1 MIVKHLLQLLLLC
14 CCLTGTATHAAARA
28 QILVLNS
35 YHAGMDWT
43 ESQVTGVR
51 EALASQAVPARLHIE
66 YMDTKR
72 FTDTTHLENLRQ
84 LFKHKYGNMHFDA
97 IVATDNDAYNFLRN
111 YRDQLFPHV
120 PVIFSG
126 VNFFQP
132 SMMAGLTGFTGV
144 AETINIPATV
154 KLMLQLHPDTQRIV
168 VVLDNTTTSRVV
180 RAGMEAETAA
190 LRQHVSFRYL
200 DNLALPALQTELAHL
215 GKGDQVLLLTYSR
228 DQSGAYVDYAD
239 IAQLIS
245 QTSPV
250 PVYSTWDFY
259 FGHGIVGGMLTNGK
273 AQGMAAGKLLV
284 RVLRGESASRIP
296 VLTNVPALYEFDY
309 RQLQRFHMSISD
321 LPVGSVVLFAPWYV
335 THQNEAIGLGLLSLL
350 GLGLLFLLG
359 YSLYRSKR
367 AERLYLA
374 SIQAKEERIR
384 KLLASSPMALRVLD
398 PQTEQILFANQAYA
412 DLFGTSLDVLY
423 GGTVQNY
430 YHQVEEYNQI
440 KRLLAQGQP
449 IRNQL
454 VALNLPS
461 RGLVWMLGSY
471 SMIEHDGRPAQ
482 LAWFYDVTELKQ
494 AEAELRIAATVF
506 ESQVGMVVTNAQQSI
521 IKINAAFTRM
531 TGYTEAD
538 VIGQSPSLF
547 KSDKHDAPFYADMVR
562 SVAKS
567 GAWRGEMW
575 TRCQHGEVL
584 PMYLHVNVV
593 KDNHGEITHFVA
605 TFADMI
611 MSQAAADE
619 IKQLAFHDALTQLP
633 NRVWVL
639 ERLQIAQVNSRVQA
653 DFGAVLFLDMD
664 NFKSINDTLGHH
676 IGDLLL
682 QQVGQ
687 RLQAYLDHKGIVARL
702 GGDEFVILLE
712 HLGTTAVDAIAY
724 AESFANQLMSY
735 LATPYQLT
743 DYQVRSTF
751 STGITLLSGE
761 VNSVSDLM
769 KRADI
774 AMYQA
779 KQAGRNVVRVFNPD
793 MQRAI
798 DYRTEMEHGLELAIQ
813 EQQLCLYY
821 QLQIDDAGVLLGAEV
836 LLRWQHPQRGLI
848 PPYDFIPLAEETGLI
863 IPIGL
868 WVLRAAC
875 VQIKSWE
882 ADAYKCHLQLAVN
895 VSAKQFHQINFVDEV
910 LAIIADTDINPRC
923 LKLEITESAVLA
935 DITDTLEKMHLL
947 KAQGIHFSMDDFGT
961 GYSSLS
967 NLKQLPLDQIKIDQS
982 FVRDIAVDEDDAVIV
997 QMIISMAQQLKLN
1010 VIAEGVETEQ
1020 QRDLL
1025 IDLGCHHFQG
1035 YLYAKPVPIADF
1047 ERLLGDGH
1055 AIVNVCN

>member
-1 MIVKHLLQLLLLC
+1 MLIKYLLQLLLLS
-14 CCLTGTATHAAARA
+14 CCLAATATQAAARA

-43 ESQVTGVR
+43 ESQVAGVS
-51 EALASQAVPARLHIE
+51 EVLSSQSVPARLHIE
-66 YMDTKR
+66 YMDAKR
-72 FTDTTHLENLRQ
+72 FTDTTHFENLRQ
-84 LFKHKYGNMHFDA
+84 LFAHKYANTHFDA

-132 SMMAGLTGFTGV
+132 SMTAGFTDVTGV

-154 KLMLQLHPDTQRIV
+154 RLMLQLHPNTRRIV
-168 VVLDNTTTSRVV
+168 VVLDNTTTSHVV

-190 LRQHVSFRYL
+190 LRQQVNFRYL
-200 DNLALPALQTELAHL
+200 DNLTLPALQTELTHL
-215 GKGDQVLLLTYSR
+215 GKGDLVLLLTYSR

-245 QTSPV
+245 QSSPV

-284 RVLRGESASRIP
+284 RVLRGEPAAHIP
-296 VLTNVPALYEFDY
+296 ILANLPALYEFDY
-309 RQLQRFHMSISD
+309 RQLQRFHIDQSE
-321 LPVGSVVLFAPWYV
+321 LPVGSAVLFAPWHV
-335 THQNEAIGLGLLSLL
+335 THRNEAIGLGVLSLL
-350 GLGLLFLLG
+350 GLGLLILVG
-359 YSLYRSKR
+359 YSLYRNKR
-367 AERLYLA
+367 TERLYLTT
-374 SIQAKEERIR
+374 IQANEERVR

-398 PQTEQILFANQAYA
+398 AQTEQILFANQAYT
-412 DLFGTSLDVLY
+412 DLLGSSPDALY
-423 GGTVQNY
+423 GSTVQDY
-430 YHQVEEYNQI
+430 YQQVAAYSQI
-440 KRLLAQGQP
+440 KLTLAQGQSVN
-449 IRNQL
+449 NQL
-454 VALNLPS
+454 VALSLPS

-482 LAWFYDVTELKQ
+482 LAWFYDVTDLKR

-506 ESQVGMVVTNAQQSI
+506 ESQVGMVVTNAQQVI

-531 TGYTEAD
+531 TGYTETD
-538 VIGQSPSLF
+538 VIGQRPNLF
-547 KSDKHDAPFYADMVR
+547 KSDRHDAQFYADMVR
-562 SVAKS
+562 SIAKS

-575 TRCQHGEVL
+575 TKCQHGEVL
-584 PMYLHVNVV
+584 PMYLHVNAV
-593 KDNHGEITHFVA
+593 KDNYGVITHFVA

-619 IKQLAFHDALTQLP
+619 IKRLAFFDSLTQLP
-633 NRVWVL
+633 NRAWIL
-639 ERLQIAQVNSRVQA
+639 ERLQIAQINCRAQDDV
-653 DFGAVLFLDMD
+653 GAVLFLDLD

-687 RLQAYLDHKGIVARL
+687 RLLAYLDNKGIVARL

-712 HLGTTAVDAIAY
+712 HLGTTAADAIIY
-724 AESFANQLMSY
+724 AENFANHLMRY
-735 LATPYQLT
+735 LATSYQLT

-761 VNSVSDLM
+761 VDSVSDLM

-798 DYRTEMEHGLELAIQ
+798 DYRTAMEHGLELAIQ
-813 EQQLCLYY
+813 DQQLRLYY
-821 QLQIDDAGVLLGAEV
+821 QLQMDDTGAMLGAEV

-875 VQIKSWE
+875 MQIKSWE
-882 ADAYKCHLQLAVN
+882 ADVYKRNLQLAVN

-910 LAIIADTDINPRC
+910 LAIIADTHINPRC

-982 FVRDIAVDEDDAVIV
+982 FVRDITVDEDDAVIV

-1025 IDLGCHHFQG
+1025 IALGCHHFQG
-1035 YLYAKPVPIADF
+1035 YLYAKPVPLADF
-1047 ERLLGDGH
+1047 ERLLGDGRS
-1055 AIVNVCN
+1055 IVNAC